1 METVKRDTTWFV
13 KNKEAVN
20 MDSLVVDVIHTS
32 SGDSLVLIRQ
42 KPTGLKST
50 AERSHTINVKV
61 KHTAPIGG
69 SPVGHMVFGEDTLG
83 HGIFDSQLSLDGT
96 WLPINGIDTTTP
108 SDNIKVGKTI
118 FEPVKPYKTHIE
130 VAPVQANSLPNYDG
144 ICQGVLFALVIMA
157 FPYLLLA
164 RLKKACF

>member
-1 METVKRDTTWFV
+1 
-13 KNKEAVN
+13 
-20 MDSLVVDVIHTS
+20 LVVDVVHTA

-69 SPVGHMVFGEDTLG
+69 SPVGHMVFGEDTLAN
-83 HGIFDSQLSLDGT
+83 GIFDSQLSLDG
-96 WLPINGIDTTTP
+96 WWMPIGLDTSTP
-108 SDNIKVGKTI
+108 SDHIKAGKTI
-118 FEPVKPYKTHIE
+118 FEPVNPYKTHIE

-157 FPYLLLA
+157 FPYLLLE